1 MKSDLIEITAKVISP
16 EQVIN
21 RAKTGG
27 SGCVATYVGL
37 IRDNS
42 HGKKVAS
49 VEYQDK
55 TGKAAAGLR
64 KIAAETKEKWTVEN
78 IAFTHRIG
86 KLKVGDINLV
96 IAVAAGHRGGK
107 PLRPVS
113 TSSTASKNPCPPIK
127 LKHMSTAARWR
138 AGFRI
143 YFLAYSTEP
152 LVDSEKIT
160 IYNVFIYCV

>member
-1 MKSDLIEITAKVISP
+1 MKTDLIEITDKAISP

-21 RAKTGG
+21 RARTSG

-64 KIAAETKEKWTVEN
+64 KIAAETKQKWAVEN
-78 IAFTHRIG
+78 IAFTHRVG
-86 KLKVGDINLV
+86 KLNVGDINLV
-96 IAVAAGHRGGK
+96 IAVAAGHRGEAFAACQYIIDRFKESLPTHKIETYQDG
-107 PLRPVS
+107 S
-113 TSSTASKNPCPPIK
+113 TLDGGA
-127 LKHMSTAARWR
+127 
-138 AGFRI
+138 
-143 YFLAYSTEP
+143 
-152 LVDSEKIT
+152 
-160 IYNVFIYCV
+160 

>member
-1 MKSDLIEITAKVISP
+1 MIVITTKAISP
-16 EQVIN
+16 EQVIG

-42 HGKKVAS
+42 HGKKVLS

-55 TGKAAAGLR
+55 DGKVVEGMR
-64 KIAAETKEKWTVEN
+64 KIVAEAKQKWQVEN

-96 IAVAAGHRGGK
+96 VAVAAGHRGE
-107 PLRPVS
+107 
-113 TSSTASKNPCPPIK
+113 AF
-127 LKHMSTAARWR
+127 AACQYIIDR
-138 AGFRI
+138 FKES
-143 YFLAYSTEP
+143 LPTH
-152 LVDSEKIT
+152 KIET
-160 IYNVFIYCV
+160 YQDGTTLES